1 MAPADTLVCDTAQ
14 VAAWQSDPAF
24 AYSRELIAP
33 EINVLEWFSRWFG
46 KLLDKIFGNT
56 LVAEYSEDDIDM
68 HCRSY
73 PGIGHL
79 VCIQASGTVHA
90 FGARVPCPI
99 QWGRIP
105 SMEWILR
112 KELPMRLPGRIIGRA
127 VRLLYLQTLKQLS
140 DGKRI
145 DWQLYK
151 TPTQYIYEVRLP
163 ASRQMTNHFLPVRYG
178 NFEATE
184 AFFHAMRDLQK
195 EVGERRGGMK
205 GEFIVL

>member
-56 LVAEYSEDDIDM
+56 LVAEYSEVVLICIAVLILVLVIWFVYKKRPELFM
-68 HCRSY
+68 RSRKSTLPY
-73 PGIGHL
+73 
-79 VCIQASGTVHA
+79 TVGEDTIYGVDFA
-90 FGARVPCPI
+90 E
-99 QWGRIP
+99 RI
-105 SMEWILR
+105 
-112 KELPMRLPGRIIGRA
+112 A
-127 VRLLYLQTLKQLS
+127 
-140 DGKRI
+140 D

-163 ASRQMTNHFLPVRYG
+163 AFRQMTNHFLRVRYG

-184 AFFHAMRDLQK
+184 TLFHAMRDLQK
-195 EVGERRGGMK
+195 EVEKGGAA
-205 GEFIVL
+205 